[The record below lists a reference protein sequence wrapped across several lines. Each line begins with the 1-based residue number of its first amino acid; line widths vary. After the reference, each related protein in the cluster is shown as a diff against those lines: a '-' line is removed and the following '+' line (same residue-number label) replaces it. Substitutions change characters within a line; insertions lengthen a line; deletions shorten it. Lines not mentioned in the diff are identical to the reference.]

1 MRSLHFSNFTNQLR
15 VSQKLTTSLQKDKQ
29 DSAAVLLL
37 FNTIESSELSSLTN
51 PLFKFAQ
58 GRMAVRLHS
67 KKGDI
72 FSFLAESSCW
82 GTGRASSSRMVLS
95 FLFSSS

>member
-15 VSQKLTTSLQKDKQ
+15 ASQKLTTSLQKDRQ

-37 FNTIESSELSSLTN
+37 FSVIESSEFSSLTN
-51 PLFKFAQ
+51 PLFNFAQ

-67 KKGDI
+67 KKGAI
-72 FSFLAESSCW
+72 FSFLAESSC
-82 GTGRASSSRMVLS
+82 
-95 FLFSSS
+95 